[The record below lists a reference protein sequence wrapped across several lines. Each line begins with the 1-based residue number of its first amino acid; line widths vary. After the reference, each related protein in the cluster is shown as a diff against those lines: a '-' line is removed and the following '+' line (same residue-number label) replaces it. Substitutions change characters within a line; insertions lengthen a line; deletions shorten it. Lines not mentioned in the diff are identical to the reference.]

1 PCSNNIMNNFFQK
14 ISYLL
19 LFLPQLVSAVT
30 EEKTLPVDPLS
41 ASSIANMLM
50 GLGLVLAIIFVMAWV
65 VKRMGGMQLA
75 GSQRLK
81 VLAGLSVGTREKVV
95 LIQVENKRIV
105 LGVAQGQVNTLHV
118 LDGEYENNEAESFNT
133 GADFKDKLIQAL
145 SKTIKSKTN
154 EK

>member
-1 PCSNNIMNNFFQK
+1 MNRFFQK

-19 LFLPQLVSAVT
+19 LFLPQLVIAAT

-41 ASSIANMLM
+41 ASSIANMFM